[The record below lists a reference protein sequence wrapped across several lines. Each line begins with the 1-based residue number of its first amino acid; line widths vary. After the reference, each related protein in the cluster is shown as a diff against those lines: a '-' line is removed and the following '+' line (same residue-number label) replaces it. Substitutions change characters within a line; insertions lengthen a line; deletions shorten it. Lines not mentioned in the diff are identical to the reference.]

1 MCKNLLPP
9 ESCISKL
16 CCPITKSYGQI
27 ANTKYSLVKTTVYIL
42 NLVVGGSVEQVARKV
57 ISRQHQ
63 QTGQISF
70 NCTLL
75 PCMSILPF

>member
-9 ESCISKL
+9 ESCISQL
-16 CCPITKSYGQI
+16 CCPITKSYGQT
-27 ANTKYSLVKTTVYIL
+27 AMTKCSLVKTTVYIL
-42 NLVVGGSVEQVARKV
+42 NLVVGGSVEQVTRKG
-57 ISRQHQ
+57 QHQ

-70 NCTLL
+70 KCTLF